1 MKVKK
6 CGKKSFRVSKAYTNV
21 SASKAWTIFVIIISF
36 LLSVAFGAV
45 TNTTLKKLELGWAFV
60 VLLII
65 IGINIVFDMIGTATQ
80 AADEIPFHSLASRKA
95 RGSSESVMIIRH
107 APQVANLCCDVVG
120 DIAGIISGGATALI
134 VAELVE
140 TFAWEGLLP
149 SLILT
154 GFVSSLTIGGK
165 ALSKSFS
172 MKQSNQI
179 VFIIGKIMNIFNFS
193 RKRKKKR
200 AD

>member
-6 CGKKSFRVSKAYTNV
+6 CGKKSFGVSKADTNV

-65 IGINIVFDMIGTATQ
+65 IGINIIFDMIGTATQ
-80 AADEIPFHSLASRKA
+80 AADEVPFHSLAARKA

-134 VAELVE
+134 VTELVE
-140 TFAWEGLLP
+140 TFGWEGLLP

-179 VFIIGKIMNIFNFS
+179 VFIIGKIMNVFNFS
-193 RKRKKKR
+193 RKRNKKR